1 MGGRRVTGWQV
12 VTEKAVLERLAP
24 EARGQVLEADLKA
37 LGVADYGEVKGG
49 GLELFFDEE
58 RMTLARWPNEGFVNI
73 ASLVE
78 PDTVDVRGTKGSQR
92 GAFMYEGDRPSRW
105 VGEQAVWLHGYW
117 FWDWSDERQAVSRI
131 DVEQRMIELADPY
144 HHYGYRVG
152 QWYYAFNVLAELD
165 RAGEWYLDRAR
176 GVLYFWPP
184 KPIEEGRAVVSVA
197 SSLVRLRGASHV
209 ELRGMVLEAARQTAV
224 EVRDCEDVRLC
235 GCVVRNVGGQAVEVS
250 GGKGNAVVG
259 CDIYGT
265 GKGGISLS
273 GGDRAS
279 LAGAGH
285 AAENNEI
292 HHYGQW
298 ERMYAAAISLE
309 GVGQRAAHNL
319 IHDGPHI
326 AILFGGNDHLMEFN
340 EIHHVCEESMDAGA
354 IYAGRDWTMR
364 GTVIRY
370 NYLHDIKGF
379 EGRGCV
385 GVYLDDMFCGTRI
398 YGNVFY
404 RVTRAAFIGGG
415 RDCEVVNNL
424 FVDCEPALHI
434 DARALTWA
442 SYHVDTTMKERLE
455 AMPYRSALWR
465 GRYPVL
471 AGILEDEAAAPKG
484 NVVTRN
490 VCWGGRWDGVAGEA
504 RAYVD
509 LSGNVVDID
518 PLFLAEPPSSF
529 ELAENSPAWGKGF
542 EPIPLREIGL
552 YADGYRRQGVR

>member
-1 MGGRRVTGWQV
+1 M
-12 VTEKAVLERLAP
+12 TE
-24 EARGQVLEADLKA
+24 
-37 LGVADYGEVKGG
+37 
-49 GLELFFDEE
+49 
-58 RMTLARWPNEGFVNI
+58 
-73 ASLVE
+73 
-78 PDTVDVRGTKGSQR
+78 
-92 GAFMYEGDRPSRW
+92 
-105 VGEQAVWLHGYW
+105 
-117 FWDWSDERQAVSRI
+117 
-131 DVEQRMIELADPY
+131 DP
-144 HHYGYRVG
+144 
-152 QWYYAFNVLAELD
+152 
-165 RAGEWYLDRAR
+165 
-176 GVLYFWPP
+176 
-184 KPIEEGRAVVSVA
+184 
-197 SSLVRLRGASHV
+197 
-209 ELRGMVLEAARQTAV
+209 
-224 EVRDCEDVRLC
+224 
-235 GCVVRNVGGQAVEVS
+235 
-250 GGKGNAVVG
+250 
-259 CDIYGT
+259 
-265 GKGGISLS
+265 
-273 GGDRAS
+273 
-279 LAGAGH
+279 LAGASCLYRELISGLFLRRGCP
-285 AAENNEI
+285 
-292 HHYGQW
+292 GQKRLW
-298 ERMYAAAISLE
+298 HLRLKPARIGKPFEQEFSQAGLCGE
-309 GVGQRAAHNL
+309 GVIVEVKEAVLVGDLLSN
-319 IHDGPHI
+319 
-326 AILFGGNDHLMEFN
+326 IL
-340 EIHHVCEESMDAGA
+340 
-354 IYAGRDWTMR
+354 
-364 GTVIRY
+364 
-370 NYLHDIKGF
+370 